1 MHKFIEKIQELT
13 TIVEVDENGVEHE
26 YPWTLK
32 EFLMGHLVIMAGVI
46 IGMGIYMFFAGA

>member
-1 MHKFIEKIQELT
+1 MHKIIEKIKELT

-32 EFLMGHLVIMAGVI
+32 EFLIGHLVITVGVV
-46 IGMGIYMFFAGA
+46 IGMVISWLV